1 MSTIAESLE
10 QTAINTIRTLAMDAV
25 EAAKSGHP
33 GTPMALAP
41 VAYQLW
47 TRHLRYDPTAP
58 LWPNRDRYVLS
69 CGHAS
74 MLLYALIHLAGIRE
88 VTPNGEVTDGL
99 SLPLEELRNFRQWG
113 SRTPGHPEMKHTSG
127 VETTTGPLGQGCGN
141 SVGMAIAG
149 RWLAARYN
157 RLGFTLFDFNVW
169 TQCSDGDLMEGVT
182 NEAASL
188 AGHLKLSN
196 LCWIYDDNRIT
207 IEGSTDLAFSEDV
220 ATRFRGLGWH
230 VLAVHDANDLN
241 AIDKAYRGFLAH
253 QGSPTLIIVKSVIG
267 YGAPTKANTA
277 KAHGEALGAE
287 EVAKAKAAYGWPTDA
302 KFLVPPEVPK
312 HFQETLGK
320 RGVQLRQ
327 AWEKLF
333 SEYERKYPEL
343 ARELNLIQSA
353 KLPDGWDK
361 DLPSFPADAKGMATR
376 VSGGRVLNAIAKNV
390 PWVLGGAADLAP
402 STKTLLT
409 FDEAGGD
416 LSADNPGGR
425 NLHFGVREHAMVAAV
440 NGMVLCGLRAYGAT
454 FFVFSDYCRPSLRL
468 AAVMKIPTMIVFTHD
483 SIGVG
488 EDGPTHQPVE
498 HLAACRAIPRLL
510 LLRPADANE
519 TAEAWRVAIEQTE
532 RPVALILTRQD
543 LPTFDRAKYAPASGV
558 ARGGYVLAETGGAVV
573 TRSPDRVT
581 AQTEGL
587 QAAAVRG
594 QETSAQLPDVI
605 LMSTGSEV
613 QLAVAAHEQL
623 VAAGIRS
630 RVVSLPSF
638 ELFDEQPP
646 AYRDEVLPPQ
656 VTARVAV
663 EAGVRQCWDKY
674 LGPAGAFIGIDTF
687 GASSPYQ
694 DIYKHRGL
702 TASAV
707 EAAAREVCGR

>member
-10 QTAINTIRTLAMDAV
+10 QTAINTIRTLSMDAV

-47 TRHLRYDPTAP
+47 TQHLRYDPTAP

-74 MLLYALIHLAGIRE
+74 MLLYAMIHLAGIRE
-88 VTPNGEVTDGL
+88 VTPEGKVLDQP
-99 SLPLEELRNFRQWG
+99 SLPLEEIRNFRQWG
-113 SRTPGHPEMKHTSG
+113 SRTPGHPEIKHTAG

-141 SVGMAIAG
+141 SVGMAIAS

-157 RLGFTLFDFNVW
+157 RPGFTLFDFNVW
-169 TQCSDGDLMEGVT
+169 TQCSDGDLMEGVAC
-182 NEAASL
+182 EAASL
-188 AGHLKLSN
+188 AGHLQLSN

-230 VLAVHDANDLN
+230 VLAVHDANDLA
-241 AIDKAYRGFLAH
+241 AIDKAYRGFLSH
-253 QGSPTLIIVKSVIG
+253 EGSPTLIVVKSVIG

-277 KAHGEALGAE
+277 KAHGEALGDE
-287 EVAKAKAAYGWPTDA
+287 EVAKTKAAYGWPADA
-302 KFLVPPEVPK
+302 KFLVPPDVPR
-312 HFQETLGK
+312 HFDDTLGK
-320 RGVQLRQ
+320 RGAQQRRG
-327 AWEKLF
+327 WEKLF
-333 SEYERKYPEL
+333 ADYERKHPDL
-343 ARELNLIQSA
+343 ARELKLIQSG
-353 KLPDGWDK
+353 KLPDGWDQ
-361 DLPSFPADAKGMATR
+361 DLAEFPADAKGMATR
-376 VSGGRVLNAIAKNV
+376 ASGGKVLNAIAPQV
-390 PWVLGGAADLAP
+390 PWLLGGSADLAP

-425 NLHFGVREHAMVAAV
+425 NLHFGVREHAMAAAV
-440 NGMVLCGLRAYGAT
+440 NGMRLCGLRAYGAT

-468 AAVMKIPTMIVFTHD
+468 AAIMKVPSIIVFTHD

-510 LLRPADANE
+510 VLRPADANE
-519 TAEAWRVAIEQTE
+519 TAEAWRIAMEQTE
-532 RPVALILTRQD
+532 RPIALVLTRQD
-543 LPTFDRAKYAPASGV
+543 LPTLDRAKYAPAAG
-558 ARGGYVLAETGGAVV
+558 ARRGGYILA
-573 TRSPDRVT
+573 D
-581 AQTEGL
+581 
-587 QAAAVRG
+587 AAANG
-594 QETSAQLPDVI
+594 DPDVI

-623 VAAGIRS
+623 TAAGIRS

-638 ELFDEQPP
+638 ELFDEQPQT
-646 AYRDEVLPPQ
+646 YRDEVLPPR
-656 VTARVAV
+656 VAARVAV
-663 EAGVRQCWDKY
+663 EAGIRQCWDKY
-674 LGPAGAFIGIDTF
+674 LGSTGAFVGLDTY
-687 GASSPYQ
+687 GASAPYK

-702 TASAV
+702 TAEAV
-707 EAAAREVCGR
+707 AAAARELIGR

>member
-1 MSTIAESLE
+1 MSTIAESVE

-25 EAAKSGHP
+25 EAATCGHP

-47 TRHLRYDPTAP
+47 TQHLRYDPAAP

-74 MLLYALIHLAGIRE
+74 MLIYSLIHLAGIRE
-88 VTPNGEVTDGL
+88 VTPNGEVINEPSL
-99 SLPLEELRNFRQWG
+99 SLQELKNFRQWG
-113 SRTPGHPEMKHTSG
+113 SRTPGHPELKHTAG

-157 RLGFTLFDFNVW
+157 RPGFELFNYNVW
-169 TQCSDGDLMEGVT
+169 CQCSDGDLMEGVAC
-182 NEAASL
+182 EAASL

-196 LCWIYDDNRIT
+196 LCWIYDDNHIT
-207 IEGSTDLAFSEDV
+207 IEGKTDLAFSEDV

-230 VLAVHDANDLN
+230 VLAVHDANDLA

-253 QGSPTLIIVKSVIG
+253 DGSPTLIIVKSIIG

-287 EVAKAKAAYGWPTDA
+287 EIAKAKAAYGWPTDA

-312 HFQETLGK
+312 NFQQTLGK
-320 RGVQLRQ
+320 RGAQLHRD
-327 AWEKLF
+327 WVKLF
-333 SEYERKYPEL
+333 NVYEKKYPDPACDLRRIQKNEL
-343 ARELNLIQSA
+343 PNS
-353 KLPDGWDK
+353 WDK
-361 DLPSFPADAKGMATR
+361 DIPSFPADAKGMATR
-376 VSGGRVLNAIAKNV
+376 VSGGKVLNAIAKNV
-390 PWVLGGAADLAP
+390 PWVLGGSADLAP

-416 LSADNPGGR
+416 LNADNPGGR
-425 NLHFGVREHAMVAAV
+425 NLHFGIREHGMVAAV

-468 AAVMKIPTMIVFTHD
+468 AAIMKIPTVVVFTHD

-510 LLRPADANE
+510 VLRPADANE
-519 TAEAWRVAIEQTE
+519 VAECWRIAIKHTE
-532 RPVALILTRQD
+532 RPSILALTRQD
-543 LPTFDRAKYAPASGV
+543 VPTLDRSRYAPASSV
-558 ARGGYVLAETGGAVV
+558 ARGGYVLADAGKGN
-573 TRSPDRVT
+573 
-581 AQTEGL
+581 
-587 QAAAVRG
+587 
-594 QETSAQLPDVI
+594 PDVI
-605 LMSTGSEV
+605 LMATGSEV
-613 QLAVAAHEQL
+613 SIAVAAHETL
-623 VAAGIRS
+623 ITAGIRS

-638 ELFDEQPP
+638 ELFDEQPL
-646 AYRDEVLPPQ
+646 AYRDEVLPPA

-674 LGPAGAFIGIDTF
+674 LGPTGAFVGLDTY
-687 GASSPYQ
+687 GASAPYQ
-694 DIYKHRGL
+694 EIYQHRGIFPE
-702 TASAV
+702 AV
-707 EAAAREVCGR
+707 VAAAKKQLAR

>member
-41 VAYQLW
+41 VAFQLW
-47 TRHLRYDPTAP
+47 TQHLRYDPSAP

-88 VTPNGEVTDGL
+88 VTPNGEVTNEPSL
-99 SLPLEELRNFRQWG
+99 SLDEIRNFRQWG
-113 SRTPGHPEMKHTSG
+113 SRTPGHPEIKHTAG

-157 RLGFTLFDFNVW
+157 RPGFTLFDFNVW
-169 TQCSDGDLMEGVT
+169 TQCSDGDLMEGVAC
-182 NEAASL
+182 EAASL
-188 AGHLKLSN
+188 AGHLKLDN

-230 VLAVHDANDLN
+230 VIAVHDANDLES
-241 AIDKAYRGFLAH
+241 IDNAYRDFLAH
-253 QGSPTLIIVKSVIG
+253 QGSPTLIVVKSIIG

-277 KAHGEALGAE
+277 KAHGEPLGGDE
-287 EVAKAKAAYGWPTDA
+287 IAKAKQSYGWPVDA
-302 KFLVPPEVPK
+302 KFLVPPDVPK
-312 HFQETLGK
+312 HFNETLGK
-320 RGVQLRQ
+320 RGAQLRR
-327 AWEKLF
+327 AWEELF
-333 SEYERKYPEL
+333 ADYERKHPEP
-343 ARELNLIQSA
+343 ARELKLIQSG

-361 DLPSFPADAKGMATR
+361 NLPTFPADAKGTATR
-376 VSGGRVLNAIAKNV
+376 VSGGKALTAVAQNI
-390 PWVLGGAADLAP
+390 PWLLGGSADLAP

-416 LSADNPGGR
+416 LAAGNPGGR
-425 NLHFGVREHAMVAAV
+425 NMHFGVREHAMAAVV

-454 FFVFSDYCRPSLRL
+454 FFVFSDYCRPALRL
-468 AAVMKIPTMIVFTHD
+468 AAIMKIPSIIVFTHD

-510 LLRPADANE
+510 VLRPADANE
-519 TAEAWRVAIEQTE
+519 AAETWRIAMEQTD

-543 LPTFDRAKYAPASGV
+543 LPTFDRAKYDPAAGV
-558 ARGGYVLAETGGAVV
+558 AKGGYVLA
-573 TRSPDRVT
+573 D
-581 AQTEGL
+581 
-587 QAAAVRG
+587 AARNAK
-594 QETSAQLPDVI
+594 PDVI
-605 LMSTGSEV
+605 LMATGSEV
-613 QLAVAAHEQL
+613 QIAIEAHERL
-623 VAAGIRS
+623 VADGIKS

-646 AYRDEVLPPQ
+646 EYRDQVLPPQ
-656 VTARVAV
+656 VTARIGI
-663 EAGVRQCWDKY
+663 EAGIRQCWDKY
-674 LGPAGAFIGIDTF
+674 LGPQGVFIGIETF
-687 GASSPYQ
+687 GASAPYK

-702 TASAV
+702 TAEAV
-707 EAAAREVCGR
+707 VQKARQLCRR